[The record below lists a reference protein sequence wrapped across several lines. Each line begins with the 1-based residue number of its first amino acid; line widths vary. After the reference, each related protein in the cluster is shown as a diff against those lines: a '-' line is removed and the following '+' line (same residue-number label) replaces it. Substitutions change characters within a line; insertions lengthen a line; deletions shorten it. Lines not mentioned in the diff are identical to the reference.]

1 MNSSVPVTE
10 IAPLQVLTP
19 APQRQRTR
27 VLHVIHSVCHG
38 GIESVLINWV
48 RYMDR
53 SKFDIYVASLTGDRN
68 LDASFRKAARLYGID
83 PVLEIPW
90 NRRKPFLKAAARI
103 ADLVR
108 ELDIQIV
115 HTHAYY
121 GDVLGALVK
130 RYARVKSVATVY
142 VWEKYEL
149 HRQIMQA
156 MDWVALHFVDKV
168 TAHCEETRRR
178 TVRAGFREKNVD
190 LLIAGFPN
198 EVSPPPSLERARL
211 RHEAGIGEGEILLV
225 NVARISPEKAHD
237 QLIRSFRLVHD
248 RHPNTRLWI
257 SGTGFGTL
265 QDDLISLRDSLGLTD
280 CLDFVGYQ
288 PNLWPTLH
296 SADIMVHSSH
306 GEGVPIA
313 LLYGMSAALPIV
325 VSDVGGVYEV
335 IRQDDTG
342 VRVPENDINGFATAI
357 CSLVEQPERRARL
370 GAAARRFVTT
380 EYSIQTACERV
391 GDLYLEV
398 LSQ

>member
-1 MNSSVPVTE
+1 MDNGMTLTETAPVTLRQSVPDGE
-10 IAPLQVLTP
+10 RI
-19 APQRQRTR
+19 R

-48 RYMDR
+48 RHMDPA
-53 SKFDIYVASLTGDRN
+53 KFEVHVASLTGDRG
-68 LDASFRKAARLYGID
+68 LDAAFRKAARSYGID

-90 NRRKPFLKAAARI
+90 NRRKPFFKAAARI

-130 RYARVKSVATVY
+130 RRAKVKSIATVY

-156 MDWVALHFVDKV
+156 MDWIALRFVDKV

-178 TVRAGFREKNVD
+178 TVRAGFREKDVA

-198 EVSPPPSLERARL
+198 EAPPPDACERARL
-211 RHEAGIGEGEILLV
+211 RQELGIAEDEILMV
-225 NVARISPEKAHD
+225 NVARISPEKAQD
-237 QLIRSFRLVHD
+237 QLIRSFRLIHD
-248 RHPNTRLWI
+248 KHPKSRLWI

-265 QDDLISLRDSLGLTD
+265 ESELVALRNSLGLERAVE
-280 CLDFVGYQ
+280 FVGYQ
-288 PNLWPTLH
+288 PNLWPMLH
-296 SADIMVHSSH
+296 AADLMVHSSH
-306 GEGVPIA
+306 GEGVPVA

-335 IRQDDTG
+335 IREDETG
-342 VRVPENDINGFATAI
+342 IRVPENDVEGFAAAVCGLI
-357 CSLVEQPERRARL
+357 ADPLRRARL
-370 GAAARRFVTT
+370 GSAARRLVTT
-380 EYSIQTACERV
+380 DYSIETACARV
-391 GDLYLEV
+391 GDLYREV
-398 LSQ
+398 LRQ

>member
-1 MNSSVPVTE
+1 MTLTETSPVSSGSALHRGE
-10 IAPLQVLTP
+10 RI
-19 APQRQRTR
+19 R

-48 RYMDR
+48 RHMDR
-53 SKFDIYVASLTGDRN
+53 SKFDVHVASLTGDRG
-68 LDASFRKAARLYGID
+68 LDAAFRKAAKSYGID

-90 NRRKPFLKAAARI
+90 NRRKPFFKAASRI
-103 ADLVR
+103 AELVR
-108 ELDIQIV
+108 EHDIQIV

-130 RYARVKSVATVY
+130 RYAKVKSVATVY

-178 TVRAGFREKNVD
+178 TVRAGFSKKDVE

-198 EVSPPPSLERARL
+198 EAPLPPAEERARL
-211 RHEAGIGEGEILLV
+211 RREAGIADDEILLV

-237 QLIRSFRLVHD
+237 QLLRSFQIVHQ
-248 RHPNTRLWI
+248 RHPKSRLWI
-257 SGTGFGTL
+257 SGVGFGTL
-265 QDDLISLRDSLGLTD
+265 PQELIALRDSLGLKD
-280 CLDFVGYQ
+280 SVDFVGYR
-288 PNLWPTLH
+288 PNLWPMLH
-296 SADIMVHSSH
+296 AADLMVHPSH
-306 GEGVPIA
+306 AEGVPIA

-335 IRQDDTG
+335 IRQDETG
-342 VRVPENDINGFATAI
+342 VRVPENDVEGFANAVCTLI
-357 CSLVEQPERRARL
+357 EDPCRRSRL
-370 GAAARRFVTT
+370 GSAARRLVTT
-380 EYSIQTACERV
+380 EYSIETACRNL
-391 GDLYLEV
+391 GCLYQEV
-398 LSQ
+398 LRQ